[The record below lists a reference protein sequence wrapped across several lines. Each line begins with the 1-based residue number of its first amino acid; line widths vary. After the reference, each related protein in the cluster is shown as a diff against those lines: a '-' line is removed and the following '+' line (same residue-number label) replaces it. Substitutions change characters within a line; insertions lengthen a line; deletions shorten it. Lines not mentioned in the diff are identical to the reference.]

1 MSEKGSICFVDSR
14 GKALFWIPDGG
25 MIKQCF
31 GNGDEHY
38 AICRR
43 LDHENTEIDGRQ
55 WNNRQFVEKMEQ
67 NGICFFPV

>member
-1 MSEKGSICFVDSR
+1 MSEKGSICFVDSQGR
-14 GKALFWIPDGG
+14 ALFRIPDNG
-25 MIKQCF
+25 MIKQYF

-43 LDHENTEIDGRQ
+43 LDYGNTEIDGKQ
-55 WNNRQFVEKMEQ
+55 WNNRQFAKKMEQ